1 MIDIVG
7 KIWGLIFGTIFLF
20 LGPITLYAQKQD
32 VIVQNYVDSAVHE
45 FVDISRSTG
54 TVTWSQYDALVKKLD
69 NTGNIYDVQIIHYKM
84 RTTPKATSTGTTT
97 TLTYQDYYDAYN
109 KNEIL
114 DGMDANGKYYMSYN
128 DYFKVTIENTNT
140 TLGRRLLGVF
150 MMRPTSE
157 GGQIF
162 SSFGGKVGN
171 D

>member
-32 VIVQNYVDSAVHE
+32 VN
-45 FVDISRSTG
+45 
-54 TVTWSQYDALVKKLD
+54 
-69 NTGNIYDVQIIHYKM
+69 VQIIHYKM